1 MSGVTRALSQDGKL
15 SKKGP
20 TGHFAG
26 PTSQH
31 PEKSWEMMLNSDV
44 DSYAKTLKHRK
55 IIRKT
60 QKNNNLPKAKRILKL
75 QYH

>member
-1 MSGVTRALSQDGKL
+1 
-15 SKKGP
+15 
-20 TGHFAG
+20 
-26 PTSQH
+26 
-31 PEKSWEMMLNSDV
+31 MLNSDV